1 MRRTPSDIPPGMRTE
16 RMHERA
22 GRTPALGP
30 GCELTKALSGA
41 RKGQPRSGT
50 SETESAPRRSE
61 LRRSEDYSGPFR
73 VLP

>member
-1 MRRTPSDIPPGMRTE
+1 MRRTPSDIPPGVRTE

-30 GCELTKALSGA
+30 ECEPTEQLSGA
-41 RKGQPRSGT
+41 RKGRLQRHVGT
-50 SETESAPRRSE
+50 ERAPRRSE
-61 LRRSEDYSGPFR
+61 LRRSKDYSGPFR